1 MTKENNKKTSRNKSK
16 KYLDNYA
23 RYTSIAFQ
31 MLAIILIG
39 VFGGI
44 KLDEWLEL
52 KFPVFTVIL
61 AILSVVLAIYY
72 TVKDLVKP
80 DRDKRKDNKEK

>member
-1 MTKENNKKTSRNKSK
+1 MSKENNKETKDSKSK
-16 KYLDNYA
+16 KYLDSYA

-61 AILSVVLAIYY
+61 TILSVVLAIYY
-72 TVKDLVKP
+72 TVKDLVRTDKY
-80 DRDKRKDNKEK
+80 KRKDNKEK